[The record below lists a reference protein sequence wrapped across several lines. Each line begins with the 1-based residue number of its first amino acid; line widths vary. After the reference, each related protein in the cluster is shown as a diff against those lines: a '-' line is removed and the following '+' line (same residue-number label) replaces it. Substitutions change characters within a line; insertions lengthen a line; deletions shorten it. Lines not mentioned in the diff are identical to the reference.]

1 MCDCRADIEKR
12 LPTHYAPK
20 LPDSRNLEASL
31 MGYAITLGSSLSVR
45 AYMPAEIRH
54 MFTAKKTGAE
64 KRKTEK
70 VSMYFSHCPFCG
82 EKLAKEENTPNHLR

>member
-12 LPTHYAPK
+12 LTAHYVPK
-20 LPDSRNLEASL
+20 LPDSRDLEARL

-54 MFTAKKTGAE
+54 TVTVKKTGAE

-70 VSMYFSHCPFCG
+70 VNMYFSHCPFCG
-82 EKLAKEENTPNHLR
+82 EKLAKDA

>member
-12 LPTHYAPK
+12 LTTHYAQK
-20 LPDSRNLEASL
+20 LPESRDVEASL
-31 MGYAITLGSSLSVR
+31 MGYAITLGSNLSIR

-54 MFTAKKTGAE
+54 TVTVKKTGAD

-70 VSMYFSHCPFCG
+70 VNMYFSHCPFCG
-82 EKLAKEENTPNHLR
+82 EKLAKEE